1 MRALFTSAPGG
12 WANTKL
18 IDQER
23 RSGGPGQVLVRM
35 TAVGLNPADNFLID
49 GRYPGGPR
57 PPFIVGRDGCGNV
70 ASDDSTGRWKVGDCV
85 LAIQS
90 STTDLTNGTL
100 CEEQWISTEN
110 LAAIPAGWTDV
121 EAAAAPL
128 VYQTAW
134 KALVDIGGLQPGQ
147 TVVITG
153 ASGGVGLAAIQ
164 LAKAYGATVVALSRS
179 EEKQKRLLEMGAS
192 FVFSPE
198 DPKLKENIFDSIK
211 AKGVPLV
218 VENVGGSMLTTAVHL
233 LGVRGRV
240 SVVGV
245 LAGIEGVVPIPALM
259 FKRLSIHGVL
269 VSDDEPAKAQSAWSQ
284 IVELLNKS
292 HARPVIDSEFPLEQA
307 AEAFKKLGSN
317 VFGKVVVRI
326 GK

>member
-57 PPFIVGRDGCGNV
+57 PPFIVGRDGCGTV
-70 ASDDSTGRWKVGDCV
+70 ASDDPTGRWKVGDRV

-147 TVVITG
+147 TVVVTG

-164 LAKAYGATVVALSRS
+164 LAKAYGSTVVALSRS

-192 FVFSPE
+192 FVFSPQ
-198 DPKLKENIFDSIK
+198 DPKLKENIFDAIK

-269 VSDDEPAKAQSAWSQ
+269 VSDDEPTKAQTAWSQ

-292 HARPVIDSEFPLEQA
+292 NARPVIDSEFPLEQA